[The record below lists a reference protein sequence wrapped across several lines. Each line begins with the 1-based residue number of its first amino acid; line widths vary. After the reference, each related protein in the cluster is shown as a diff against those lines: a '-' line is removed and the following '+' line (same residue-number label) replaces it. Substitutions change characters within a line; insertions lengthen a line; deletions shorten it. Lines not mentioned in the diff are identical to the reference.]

1 MDVLVRLGEVL
12 GGAAVMPRDHF
23 NPIGCFQRH
32 EHHEKLGLLFWECLL
47 DEIGH
52 VCLISVSLPC
62 RFPCF
67 FFNVF
72 FFPSSSRFYGFSI
85 FLLFVLR
92 FPCVVDVPL
101 FCFDFQSCFFLHL
114 FSSGDFGVSKLGHGS
129 LGSAHPGQV
138 VHLSLKVLRR

>member
-1 MDVLVRLGEVL
+1 MRLGEVL

-67 FFNVF
+67 FYCF
-72 FFPSSSRFYGFSI
+72 FSI
-85 FLLFVLR
+85 IFPFLWFL
-92 FPCVVDVPL
+92 
-101 FCFDFQSCFFLHL
+101 DFLAFRLT
-114 FSSGDFGVSKLGHGS
+114 
-129 LGSAHPGQV
+129 
-138 VHLSLKVLRR
+138 LSMRG